1 MGTVSLIV
9 VYIGSYIFL
18 VLLSLALCTCV
29 YYLAETIEENV
40 QLTKWFLKR
49 VIGAV
54 RYSLNFLCTA
64 INTNGNKYL
73 LINIDA
79 FKMIS

>member
-9 VYIGSYIFL
+9 VYIGAYIFL

-29 YYLAETIEENV
+29 YYLTESIEENV

-54 RYSLNFLCTA
+54 RYSLKFLCA
-64 INTNGNKYL
+64 ANNTNGNNNNNKYF
-73 LINIDA
+73 N
-79 FKMIS
+79 SCV